1 MNELYNRCHLIA
13 HSLGG
18 VDFNVNLITG
28 TRYLNEAM
36 EKRENEIVKHIKD
49 NDCHVIYRVTPIYRG
64 TNLVASGVHLEAY
77 SVEDKGK
84 LSINEYIYNVQP
96 GININYAN
104 GDNYLADETIN
115 SKEIISFANVN
126 PKRNPDLMYEIE
138 KQLEIL
144 FDGQKETK
152 KYQDMMDKLDGVAR
166 KARSSG
172 GMSDWKIYSK
182 AKEYQYD
189 YMNVLS
195 EYVPELLKNE
205 VFFKSVF
212 TR

>member
-1 MNELYNRCHLIA
+1 MNEEKKTFNFQDKKVKLGVLIELL
-13 HSLGG
+13 SIIG
-18 VDFNVNLITG
+18 IW
-28 TRYLNEAM
+28 
-36 EKRENEIVKHIKD
+36 
-49 NDCHVIYRVTPIYRG
+49 
-64 TNLVASGVHLEAY
+64 SGVHLEAY

-115 SKEIISFANVN
+115 SKEIISFENVN
-126 PKRNPDLMYEIE
+126 PKRNPDLMYEME